1 MRTLYYVKPVFHC
14 KPLCFW
20 TKAARCNLTDD
31 FLVLYFCVANYTG
44 VHFCGKNVCGSFY
57 LRALI
62 FADGWKKSQK
72 LEPPIYIADTNG
84 TNLMWTV
91 WITQFK
97 NRPLYGQRTFS
108 WRTMITVLARSVF
121 KKSCTFNSHPSPPL
135 RKGQGRERETERQR
149 DRERPSMFSYFNVN

>member
-1 MRTLYYVKPVFHC
+1 MFVV
-14 KPLCFW
+14 
-20 TKAARCNLTDD
+20 
-31 FLVLYFCVANYTG
+31 VLFAGTYFC
-44 VHFCGKNVCGSFY
+44 
-57 LRALI
+57 
-62 FADGWKKSQK
+62 GWLKKSQK

-135 RKGQGRERETERQR
+135 RKGQGRERDRETERDPQCFLILTWTKMVFLIINR
-149 DRERPSMFSYFNVN
+149 TIKQEIWNQHWGYISVPLNLLRHPRHPALRQPNKRWQ